1 MADINKD
8 VGAGHGAPDYAT
20 LTLWNAGEGAADP
33 GATFLS
39 IANCS
44 GDCGTIANI
53 SGTFIRG
60 ADIRGDVTYN
70 LKNESSLAFTT
81 RLFTTADNI
90 NIFDMKIT
98 ESNNFQDVYK
108 PLGANSFATRCRIIH
123 SGTPTTNNGE
133 INLTSTAANK
143 GLKFCAISTGGA
155 QLIRHG
161 FDRPATITNTIGFG
175 ATTRGMMFSGANQDY
190 EDCYFYDCN
199 SAAYVGSTGL
209 VHCASDD
216 LTATVGFQS
225 IASTALVAT
234 GSDDYQSAS
243 GGALDVT
250 PFIGAFLEVSGGVT
264 VTGATPNYSYIGIS
278 GTVDLT
284 GEVLVTGQTPNYSYS
299 PINGLIDLTG
309 SINITGQ
316 TANYT
321 YNSIDGNV
329 DLTGVISIVGVTA
342 SYSYQSIS
350 GNVDLTGEISVLG
363 VTPNYN
369 YNSINGLVE
378 LGALISV
385 IGQTANY
392 NYNGV
397 NGVIELA
404 GEINIS
410 GSTPSYSYTAIS
422 GFVTIGEGQ
431 VIGTVTA
438 GFADDLYSAGF
449 KPSVITVSFKS

>member
-44 GDCGTIANI
+44 GNCGTIANI
-53 SGTFIRG
+53 NGTFIRG
-60 ADIRGDVTYN
+60 ADIRGDVTYDGT
-70 LKNESSLAFTT
+70 NESSLAFTT

-98 ESNNFQDVYK
+98 ESNGFQDVYK
-108 PLGANSFATRCRIIH
+108 PLGANSFATRCRIAH
-123 SGTPTTNNGE
+123 TGTPTLNNGE
-133 INLTSTAANK
+133 INLTSTASNK
-143 GLKFCAISTGGA
+143 GLISCVASTGGA

-161 FDRPATITNTIGFG
+161 FDRPATITNVVGFG

-199 SAAYVGSTGL
+199 SLAYSGSTGL

-250 PFIGAFLEVSGGVT
+250 PFIGAFLEVSGGST
-264 VTGATPNYSYIGIS
+264 LAADS
-278 GTVDLT
+278 GTYLYT
-284 GEVLVTGQTPNYSYS
+284 GTDASLLVSRIMQASSGSYTYTGT
-299 PINGLIDLTG
+299 
-309 SINITGQ
+309 SINLLKGFVL
-316 TANYT
+316 TAQ
-321 YNSIDGNV
+321 SG
-329 DLTGVISIVGVTA
+329 
-342 SYSYQSIS
+342 SYSYLGQDATLTYTPVGANILIADS
-350 GNVDLTGEISVLG
+350 GNYALTG
-363 VTPNYN
+363 TN
-369 YNSINGLVE
+369 INFNRDR
-378 LGALISV
+378 V
-385 IGQTANY
+385 I
-392 NYNGV
+392 
-397 NGVIELA
+397 IMS
-404 GEINIS
+404 S
-410 GSTPSYSYTAIS
+410 GTYLYQGTDIQIILP
-422 GFVTIGEGQ
+422 GQ
-431 VIGTVTA
+431 VWT
-438 GFADDLYSAGF
+438 D
-449 KPSVITVSFKS
+449 KPSVSTSWNNQTNVTTIWTDK

>member
-44 GDCGTIANI
+44 GNCGTIANI
-53 SGTFIRG
+53 NGTFIRG
-60 ADIRGDVTYN
+60 ADIRGDVTYDGT
-70 LKNESSLAFTT
+70 NESSLAFTT

-90 NIFDMKIT
+90 NVFDMKIT
-98 ESNNFQDVYK
+98 ESNGFQDVYK
-108 PLGANSFATRCRIIH
+108 PLGANSFATRCRIAH
-123 SGTPTTNNGE
+123 TGTPTTNNGE

-161 FDRPATITNTIGFG
+161 FDRPATITNVVGFG

-199 SAAYVGSTGL
+199 SAAYVGSAGL

-250 PFIGAFLEVSGGVT
+250 PFIGAFLEVSSGVT
-264 VTGATPNYSYIGIS
+264 VTATEILNSFADSSVIDIDFNVS
-278 GTVDLT
+278 LSVT
-284 GEVLVTGQTPNYSYS
+284 EVLS
-299 PINGLIDLTG
+299 PFTDTSTL
-309 SINITGQ
+309 SIT
-316 TANYT
+316 
-321 YNSIDGNV
+321 
-329 DLTGVISIVGVTA
+329 
-342 SYSYQSIS
+342 S
-350 GNVDLTGEISVLG
+350 GNVVLANI
-363 VTPNYN
+363 TETLNAF
-369 YNSINGLVE
+369 SDSSTINVS
-378 LGALISV
+378 A
-385 IGQTANY
+385 
-392 NYNGV
+392 
-397 NGVIELA
+397 
-404 GEINIS
+404 NIS
-410 GSTPSYSYTAIS
+410 ATVTEVLNSFLDGSNVTIAKDITVEVTEVLASFVDSSALRFPTNWVDKPAVITSYTTQTP
-422 GFVTIGEGQ
+422 VTTIWTDKG
-431 VIGTVTA
+431 
-438 GFADDLYSAGF
+438 
-449 KPSVITVSFKS
+449 

>member
-60 ADIRGDVTYN
+60 ADIRGDVTYDGT
-70 LKNESSLAFTT
+70 NESSLAFTT
-81 RLFTTADNI
+81 RLFTTADDI
-90 NIFDMKIT
+90 NVFDMKIT
-98 ESNNFQDVYK
+98 ESNGFQDVYK
-108 PLGANSFATRCRIIH
+108 PLGANSFATRCRIAH
-123 SGTPTTNNGE
+123 TGTPTINNGE

-143 GLKFCAISTGGA
+143 GLISCVASTGGA

-250 PFIGAFLEVSGGVT
+250 PFIGAFLEVSSGVT
-264 VTGATPNYSYIGIS
+264 VTATLGTIDYTSQNTTIALTGSVDVSTTLGTISYSSQNTVVSITGDIDVTATLGLIDYSSQNTTVSLSGIIAVSPTLGTINYSSQSTTIS
-278 GTVDLT
+278 LT
-284 GEVLVTGQTPNYSYS
+284 GDIDVIATLGAINYSSNNTVVSLSSEVIINATLGTIDYASQNTTVVLSGLVDVTATLGSIVYNSYPVTVQIGTGQT
-299 PINGLIDLTG
+299 I
-309 SINITGQ
+309 
-316 TANYT
+316 
-321 YNSIDGNV
+321 GN
-329 DLTGVISIVGVTA
+329 
-342 SYSYQSIS
+342 
-350 GNVDLTGEISVLG
+350 
-363 VTPNYN
+363 
-369 YNSINGLVE
+369 
-378 LGALISV
+378 
-385 IGQTANY
+385 
-392 NYNGV
+392 
-397 NGVIELA
+397 
-404 GEINIS
+404 
-410 GSTPSYSYTAIS
+410 
-422 GFVTIGEGQ
+422 
-431 VIGTVTA
+431 VTA
-438 GFADDLYSAGF
+438 GFADDIYTAGF
-449 KPSVITVSFKS
+449 KPDTITVSFK

>member
-8 VGAGHGAPDYAT
+8 VGAGHGDPDYAT
-20 LTLWNAGEGAADP
+20 LTLWNAGEGAADT

-60 ADIRGDVTYN
+60 ADIRGDVTYDGT
-70 LKNESSLAFTT
+70 NESSLAFTT
-81 RLFTTADNI
+81 RLFTTADDI
-90 NIFDMKIT
+90 NVFDMKIT
-98 ESNNFQDVYK
+98 ESNGFQDVYK
-108 PLGANSFATRCRIIH
+108 PLGANSFATRCRIAH
-123 SGTPTTNNGE
+123 TGTPTTNNGE

-143 GLKFCAISTGGA
+143 GLISCVVSTGGA

-250 PFIGAFLEVSGGVT
+250 PFIGAFLEVSGGST
-264 VTGATPNYSYIGIS
+264 LAADSGTYLYTGTDASLLVSRIMQASSGSYTYIGA
-278 GTVDLT
+278 
-284 GEVLVTGQTPNYSYS
+284 
-299 PINGLIDLTG
+299 
-309 SINITGQ
+309 SINLLKGFVL
-316 TANYT
+316 TAQ
-321 YNSIDGNV
+321 SG
-329 DLTGVISIVGVTA
+329 
-342 SYSYQSIS
+342 SYSYLGQ
-350 GNVDLTGEISVLG
+350 DATLTY
-363 VTPNYN
+363 TP
-369 YNSINGLVE
+369 V
-378 LGALISV
+378 GANILI
-385 IGQTANY
+385 AD
-392 NYNGV
+392 
-397 NGVIELA
+397 
-404 GEINIS
+404 S
-410 GSTPSYSYTAIS
+410 GS
-422 GFVTIGEGQ
+422 
-431 VIGTVTA
+431 
-438 GFADDLYSAGF
+438 
-449 KPSVITVSFKS
+449 